1 MFPTQEVGG
10 VSRRRWWVM
19 PQQRAV
25 RPGAERKASVGFSFI
40 QRQHACQ
47 IILFFFGK
55 ISFME
60 VELIYG
66 AVLISAVPQRDSVI
80 HIYIL
85 FVFPSMVVYH
95 RIANSFPCKPGGPC
109 SSILYIIVSFPFHE

>member
-1 MFPTQEVGG
+1 MESLEGDGG
-10 VSRRRWWVM
+10 LCLNRGQLDPVQSGKLPWGFRLYRGNM
-19 PQQRAV
+19 PV
-25 RPGAERKASVGFSFI
+25 KLFFF
-40 QRQHACQ
+40 
-47 IILFFFGK
+47 FFFGK

-66 AVLISAVPQRDSVI
+66 AVLISAVHQRDSVI
-80 HIYIL
+80 YIYIL
-85 FVFPSMVVYH
+85 FLFPSMVVYH